1 MKNNK
6 LLFKYFFL
14 SLKILSLFLF
24 IFLIYKADWNSCFKE
39 LKTLNLLS
47 VIITIIVIYVG
58 LILKSIRWKNILK
71 TYQINEKPLYLI
83 KIFLIGGFL
92 GIITPGKVGD
102 FGRVYYLKRHKNWK
116 KAFSSLII
124 DRANDLIILFIISFY
139 GAINLKNK
147 FPNDFNLKLEYKS
160 IIVLII
166 CLFLSL
172 TLFIKFRDKLLAFY
186 ELIRRSSSFK
196 NYLIQLIIT
205 LIAIIFLYSSFI
217 IIAQNLNINIPAID
231 IFFIAIISGILN
243 LLPITILGIGVREAT
258 LVFLLGLYG
267 VNYNT
272 AISFSLII
280 FAIQIITL
288 LPGAY
293 FFYKSPINLDK
304 EKLLS

>member
-1 MKNNK
+1 M
-6 LLFKYFFL
+6 LFR
-14 SLKILSLFLF
+14 S
-24 IFLIYKADWNSCFKE
+24 WNSCFKE
-39 LKTLNLLS
+39 LKTLNLIN

-71 TYQINEKPLYLI
+71 TYQINEKSLYLI

-217 IIAQNLNINIPAID
+217 IIAHNLNINIPAID
-231 IFFIAIISGILN
+231 IFLIAIISGILN

-293 FFYKSPINLDK
+293 FFYKSPINLDE

>member
-1 MKNNK
+1 M
-6 LLFKYFFL
+6 
-14 SLKILSLFLF
+14 
-24 IFLIYKADWNSCFKE
+24 
-39 LKTLNLLS
+39 
-47 VIITIIVIYVG
+47 
-58 LILKSIRWKNILK
+58 
-71 TYQINEKPLYLI
+71 
-83 KIFLIGGFL
+83 
-92 GIITPGKVGD
+92 
-102 FGRVYYLKRHKNWK
+102 
-116 KAFSSLII
+116 
-124 DRANDLIILFIISFY
+124 
-139 GAINLKNK
+139 
-147 FPNDFNLKLEYKS
+147 
-160 IIVLII
+160 
-166 CLFLSL
+166 
-172 TLFIKFRDKLLAFY
+172 AFY

-217 IIAQNLNINIPAID
+217 IIAHNLNINIPAID

-280 FAIQIITL
+280 FSIQIITL

-293 FFYKSPINLDK
+293 FFYKSPINLDE